1 MEKRIVFASI
11 IVVVIATVSLNSAIA
26 DTSIPQWIK
35 NTAKYWVNGDVGDAD
50 FLNAIQY
57 LVQKGIIQVNIP
69 VKEVAATNGAPS
81 DNDRVT
87 SFTVRFS
94 NIINAPRDLPTT
106 ITVNTFQRIYEFG
119 QTSSGYS
126 NVGTQT
132 TVKTNPQFQL
142 YDLPSKDKSQFYEL
156 LNSALSTGQNVQNNA
171 QTTFDVLIDLYTGDG
186 TLLHTLEY
194 DKCTVVTYFVNT
206 NADKNDYRMSPTSQ
220 DAEDREA
227 TNFNCQGYHLDLPSK
242 TTSP

>member
-1 MEKRIVFASI
+1 MVTI
-11 IVVVIATVSLNSAIA
+11 SLNYASADSAI
-26 DTSIPQWIK
+26 PHWIK
-35 NTAKYWVNGDVGDAD
+35 NNAKFWSEGNISDAEY
-50 FLNAIQY
+50 LQGIQY
-57 LVQKGIIQVNIP
+57 LISQGIIHVTTP
-69 VKEVAATNGAPS
+69 VTEVTATNGAPS
-81 DNDRVT
+81 DDDRVT

-94 NIINAPRDLPTT
+94 NIVNAPRDLPTT